1 MQRPRRESVL
11 TTVLFTDIVGSSEL
25 AAEVGDRRWKVL
37 LSRHNALVRR
47 ELRRFGGRELDTAG
61 DGFFASFDNP
71 GNAIRCAASI
81 VRSVQDL
88 GIEVRSGL
96 HLGQA
101 EIVGRKLAGAAV
113 HIGARTM
120 ALAGPAEV
128 LVTGGLKDV
137 LPPADFT
144 FEDRGSHVLKGV
156 PGEWGLFRVAAID
169 RPLPGPLEP
178 EVAAARRA
186 A

>member
-25 AAEVGDRRWKVL
+25 AAELGDRRWKVL
-37 LSRHNALVRR
+37 LSRHHALVRG

-81 VRSVQDL
+81 VETVQQL
-88 GIEVRSGL
+88 GIDIRTGL

-101 EIVGRKLAGAAV
+101 EIVGRKLGGVAV

-120 ALAGPAEV
+120 AQAGPADV

-137 LPPADFT
+137 LSPADFT

-156 PGEWGLFRVAAID
+156 PGEWQLFSLVA
-169 RPLPGPLEP
+169 
-178 EVAAARRA
+178 
-186 A
+186 